1 MTAIFERVLNMSLT
15 GSIVIAV
22 VLLAR
27 LLLRRAPKIYSYM
40 LWAVVLFRLL
50 CPISLSAGLSVLKP
64 LPVTTSQ
71 GLSTVTYRPV
81 EPVTPASGELGQ
93 EVARPESAETVKAKT
108 GAQAMTLAAA
118 VWLTVGGALA
128 GCSLVQYTVLRR
140 KLREAVPY
148 RGEILLSDNIRTP
161 FVMGVLSPK
170 IYLPWDT
177 PQEERR
183 FIIAH
188 ERQHIHRGDPLW
200 KLLGYLALCVHWFN
214 PLVWLAFFLGGKDME
229 MSCDEAVLNRLGED
243 IRADYSQALLRLA
256 THKRLIAGMPLA
268 FGEGETKGRVRNMAR
283 WRRPKVWVSGIC
295 AVLCLAVLAVCAL
308 NPQKSDSTPVG
319 AVVTAEERLNIRAK
333 ASASSVVV
341 GSYEHGTAITI
352 LERKGGWGRTDRGWI
367 ALDYVTLSEDSISG
381 TTGSASISGT
391 TGSASMG
398 IWGLYYTLPE
408 GCVQVTLEAS
418 QERNEQELREGNTVI
433 GGVRAFKIPSDIS
446 GADWLEEL
454 VFPEW
459 GMENVGYMASGTLA
473 SGYTVEFFS
482 DVPEGQPK
490 TLLNRHNVYL
500 WENRIYDVWF
510 NEYTVS
516 PEVESAILRTVSFGS
531 DTAEVSSSVP
541 IDLAMLPESVSLK
554 SGENGAILF
563 VKDGETIG
571 AIDTYDIPDSV
582 ENPYADFKW
591 LAEAGVSDAD
601 DQMIIEKELILSG
614 GSSLYG
620 DWEIEVES
628 DVIPS
633 QPQTVKRW
641 HTFFI
646 AERKVYDVWFDLTKI
661 SEGEYW
667 NLMSLMV
674 NGEPEE
680 TTLGQDAHW
689 GESFLSNDGTV
700 SFQAD
705 ISYDPTEPAEEGTL
719 SAPEMLAAVK
729 REMQAG
735 TMDGFGLG
743 TKEMGY
749 TDVECFVNLTDLVL
763 ETRKTDSGEEIPQLI
778 VMGFVIYKFS
788 DGNTIGQELGIH
800 ELMALDAR
808 DGSFLSGFGRV
819 S

>member
-50 CPISLSAGLSVLKP
+50 CPISLSADLSVLKP

-93 EVARPESAETVKAKT
+93 EAARPESAETVKAET

-128 GCSLVQYTVLRR
+128 GCSLVQYIVLRR
-140 KLREAVPY
+140 KLREAAPY
-148 RGEILLSDNIRTP
+148 RGEVYLSDSIATP

-229 MSCDEAVLNRLGED
+229 MSCDEAVLNRLGEG

-295 AVLCLAVLAVCAL
+295 AVLCLVVLAVCAL
-308 NPQKSDSTPVG
+308 NPQKTDSTPMG
-319 AVVTAEERLNIRAK
+319 AVVTTEKPLNIRAE
-333 ASASSVVV
+333 ASALSAVV
-341 GSYEHGTAITI
+341 GSYEPGTAITI
-352 LERKGGWGRTDRGWI
+352 LERKNDWGRTDLGWI
-367 ALDYVTLSEDSISG
+367 AMDYVTLSENAISG
-381 TTGSASISGT
+381 ITGAASI
-391 TGSASMG
+391 G
-398 IWGLYYTLPE
+398 IWDLYYTLPE
-408 GCVQVTLEAS
+408 GCVQMTLEAS
-418 QERNEQELREGNTVI
+418 EDRDEEELREGNTVI

-459 GMENVGYMASGTLA
+459 GMENVGYSAGGNLT

-490 TLLNRHNVYL
+490 TLLNRHNVYW

-510 NEYTVS
+510 NGYTVS
-516 PEVESAILRTVSFGS
+516 PEVESAILNTLSFGIEK
-531 DTAEVSSSVP
+531 AVIPSSLP
-541 IDLAMLPESVSLK
+541 IDLAMLPENVSLK
-554 SGENGAILF
+554 SGKNRAILF
-563 VKDGETIG
+563 VKDGETVG
-571 AIDTYDIPDSV
+571 QIDTYDIPDSV

-601 DQMIIEKELILSG
+601 DQMIIDKELILSG

-628 DVIPS
+628 DVIPG

-689 GESFLSNDGTV
+689 DESFLSNDGTV

-705 ISYDPTEPAEEGTL
+705 ISYDPTAPAEEGTL

-743 TKEMGY
+743 TKELGY

>member
-40 LWAVVLFRLL
+40 LWTVVLFRLL

-81 EPVTPASGELGQ
+81 EPVIPASGELGQ
-93 EVARPESAETVKAKT
+93 EAARPEPAETVKAET
-108 GAQAMTLAAA
+108 GLQAMTLAAA

-128 GCSLVQYTVLRR
+128 GCSLVQYIVLRR
-140 KLREAVPY
+140 KLREAAPY
-148 RGEILLSDNIRTP
+148 RGEVYLSDSIATP
-161 FVMGVLSPK
+161 FVMGVIAPK
-170 IYLPWDT
+170 IYLPSDT
-177 PQEERR
+177 PIAERR

-188 ERQHIHRGDPLW
+188 ERHHLHRGDPLW

-319 AVVTAEERLNIRAK
+319 AVVTAEKPLNIRAE
-333 ASASSVVV
+333 ASALSAVV
-341 GSYEHGTAITI
+341 GSYEPGTAITI
-352 LERKGGWGRTDRGWI
+352 LERKDGWGRTDRGWI
-367 ALDYVTLSEDSISG
+367 FMDYVTLSENALFG
-381 TTGSASISGT
+381 TTGEASI
-391 TGSASMG
+391 G
-398 IWGLYYTLPE
+398 IWDLYYTLPE
-408 GCVQVTLEAS
+408 GCVQMTLELG
-418 QERNEQELREGNTVI
+418 EDRDEEELREGNTVI

-459 GMENVGYMASGTLA
+459 GMENVGYMASGTLN

-490 TLLNRHNVYL
+490 TLFNRHNVYW

-516 PEVESAILRTVSFGS
+516 PEVESAILNTLSFGIEK
-531 DTAEVSSSVP
+531 AVIPSSLP
-541 IDLAMLPESVSLK
+541 IDLAMLPENVSLK
-554 SGENGAILF
+554 SGKNRAILF
-563 VKDGETIG
+563 VKDGETVG
-571 AIDTYDIPDSV
+571 QIDTYDIPDSV
-582 ENPYADFKW
+582 ENPYADFDW
-591 LAEAGVSDAD
+591 LAEAGISDVND
-601 DQMIIEKELILSG
+601 DELIRSG

-620 DWEIEVES
+620 DWELTAES
-628 DVIPS
+628 DVIPG

-705 ISYDPTEPAEEGTL
+705 ISYDPTAPAEEGTL

-749 TDVECFVNLTDLVL
+749 TDVECFVNLTGLHLEQRQEKPVLVV
-763 ETRKTDSGEEIPQLI
+763 E
-778 VMGFVIYKFS
+778 GFVIYKFS

>member
-15 GSIVIAV
+15 GSVVIAV

-81 EPVTPASGELGQ
+81 EPVIPASGEIGQ
-93 EVARPESAETVKAKT
+93 EGPKAESAETAKAET

-128 GCSLVQYTVLRR
+128 GCSLVQYIVLRR
-140 KLREAVPY
+140 KLREAAPY
-148 RGEILLSDNIRTP
+148 RGEVYLSDSIATP
-161 FVMGVLSPK
+161 FVMGVIAPK
-170 IYLPWDT
+170 IYLPSDT
-177 PQEERR
+177 PKAERR

-188 ERQHIHRGDPLW
+188 ERHHLHRGDPLW

-229 MSCDEAVLNRLGED
+229 MSCDEAVLNCLGED

-295 AVLCLAVLAVCAL
+295 AVLCLVVLAVCAL

-352 LERKGGWGRTDRGWI
+352 LERKGSWGRTDRGWI
-367 ALDYVTLSEDSISG
+367 ALDYVTLSED
-381 TTGSASISGT
+381 SISGT

-459 GMENVGYMASGTLA
+459 GMENVGYIASGTLA

-500 WENRIYDVWF
+500 WENQIYDVWF

-516 PEVESAILRTVSFGS
+516 PEVENAILKTVSFGS

-554 SGENGAILF
+554 SGENGATLF
-563 VKDGETIG
+563 VKDGETVG
-571 AIDTYDIPDSV
+571 QIDTYDIPDSV
-582 ENPYADFKW
+582 ENPYADFDW
-591 LAEAGVSDAD
+591 LAEAGVADVSDSSLAR
-601 DQMIIEKELILSG
+601 MA

-620 DWEIEVES
+620 DWDLQAES
-628 DVIPS
+628 DVPPG
-633 QPQTVKRW
+633 QPQTVNRM

-646 AERKVYDVWFDLTKI
+646 AGRKVYDVWFDLMKI
-661 SEGEYW
+661 SAGEYG

-680 TTLGQDAHW
+680 TTVATQPPQEGSEYW
-689 GESFLSNDGTV
+689 GESFLSDDGTV
-700 SFQAD
+700 NFRAD
-705 ISYDPTEPAEEGTL
+705 VYYDPAQLTGEGVMTPAEL
-719 SAPEMLAAVK
+719 ISAVK

-749 TDVECFVNLTDLVL
+749 TGVECFVNLNLLHLEQRQEKQVLVV
-763 ETRKTDSGEEIPQLI
+763 E
-778 VMGFVIYKFS
+778 GFVIYKFS

>member
-81 EPVTPASGELGQ
+81 EPVIPASGEIGQ
-93 EVARPESAETVKAKT
+93 EDVRPEPAETVKAET

-128 GCSLVQYTVLRR
+128 GCSLVQYIVLRR

-148 RGEILLSDNIRTP
+148 RGEVYLSDSIATP
-161 FVMGVLSPK
+161 FVMGVIVPK
-170 IYLPWDT
+170 IYLPSDT
-177 PQEERR
+177 PIAERR

-188 ERQHIHRGDPLW
+188 ERHHLHRGDPLW

-295 AVLCLAVLAVCAL
+295 AVLCLVVLAVCAL
-308 NPQKSDSTPVG
+308 NPQKSDSTPMG
-319 AVVTAEERLNIRAK
+319 AVVTTEKPLNIRAK

-341 GSYEHGTAITI
+341 GRYEPGTAITI
-352 LERKGGWGRTDRGWI
+352 LERRDGWGRTDRGWI
-367 ALDYVTLSEDSISG
+367 FMDYVTLSENAISG
-381 TTGSASISGT
+381 TTGSAIIAI
-391 TGSASMG
+391 TGSAS
-398 IWGLYYTLPE
+398 IDVWDLYYTLPE
-408 GCVQVTLEAS
+408 GCTQMTVEAG
-418 QERNEQELREGNTVI
+418 EDRNEQELREGNTVI

-510 NEYTVS
+510 NGYTVS
-516 PEVESAILRTVSFGS
+516 PEVENAILNTLSFGIEK
-531 DTAEVSSSVP
+531 AVIPSSLP

-554 SGENGAILF
+554 SGKNRAILF
-563 VKDGETIG
+563 VKDGETVG
-571 AIDTYDIPDSV
+571 QIDTYDIPDSV
-582 ENPYADFKW
+582 ENPYADFDW
-591 LAEAGVSDAD
+591 LAEAGVSDVSD
-601 DQMIIEKELILSG
+601 SSLILMA

-620 DWEIEVES
+620 DWDLQAES
-628 DVIPS
+628 DVIPG

-661 SEGEYW
+661 TEGEYW

-680 TTLGQDAHW
+680 TTLSQDAHW
-689 GESFLSNDGTV
+689 DESFLSNDGTV

-705 ISYDPTEPAEEGTL
+705 ISYDPTAPAEEGTL

-749 TDVECFVNLTDLVL
+749 TDVECFVNLTGLHLEQRQEKPVLVV
-763 ETRKTDSGEEIPQLI
+763 E
-778 VMGFVIYKFS
+778 GFVIYKFS
-788 DGNTIGQELGIH
+788 DGNSIGQELGIH
-800 ELMALDAR
+800 ELMSLDAR

>member
-15 GSIVIAV
+15 GCIVIAV

-64 LPVTTSQ
+64 LPVTTTQ

-81 EPVTPASGELGQ
+81 EPVVPAFGEIGQ
-93 EVARPESAETVKAKT
+93 EDARPEPAETVKAET
-108 GAQAMTLAAA
+108 GLQAMTLAAA

-319 AVVTAEERLNIRAK
+319 AVVTAEKPLNIRAE
-333 ASASSVVV
+333 ASALSAVV
-341 GSYEHGTAITI
+341 GSYEPGTAITI
-352 LERKGGWGRTDRGWI
+352 LERRGGWGRTDRGWI
-367 ALDYVTLSEDSISG
+367 FMDYVTLSENAISG
-381 TTGSASISGT
+381 ITGEASI
-391 TGSASMG
+391 G
-398 IWGLYYTLPE
+398 IWDLYYTLPE
-408 GCVQVTLEAS
+408 GCTQMTLELG
-418 QERNEQELREGNTVI
+418 EDRDEEELREGNTVI

-459 GMENVGYMASGTLA
+459 GMENVGYMASGTLN

-490 TLLNRHNVYL
+490 TLRNRHNVYW

-516 PEVESAILRTVSFGS
+516 PEVESAILNTLSFGIEK
-531 DTAEVSSSVP
+531 AAIPSSLP

-554 SGENGAILF
+554 SGKNRAILF
-563 VKDGETIG
+563 VKDGETVG
-571 AIDTYDIPDSV
+571 QIDTYDIPDSV
-582 ENPYADFKW
+582 ENPYVDYYPW
-591 LAEAGVSDAD
+591 LAEAGISDVND
-601 DQMIIEKELILSG
+601 DELIRSG

-620 DWEIEVES
+620 DWDLEAES
-628 DVIPS
+628 DVIPG

-680 TTLGQDAHW
+680 TTLSQDAHW

-705 ISYDPTEPAEEGTL
+705 ISYDPTAPAEEGTL

-778 VMGFVIYKFS
+778 VMGYVIYRFS
-788 DGNTIGQELGIH
+788 DGNSIGQELGIR

>member
-27 LLLRRAPKIYSYM
+27 LFLRRAPKIYSYM

-64 LPVTTSQ
+64 LPVTTTQ

-81 EPVTPASGELGQ
+81 EPVIPVSGEIGQ
-93 EVARPESAETVKAKT
+93 EKAKPEPAETAKAET
-108 GAQAMTLAAA
+108 GDQAMMLAAA

-148 RGEILLSDNIRTP
+148 RGEILLSDKIRTP

-229 MSCDEAVLNRLGED
+229 MSCDEAVLNRLGEG

-319 AVVTAEERLNIRAK
+319 AVVTTEKPLNIRAE
-333 ASASSVVV
+333 ASARSAVV
-341 GSYEHGTAITI
+341 GRYEPGTAITI
-352 LERKGGWGRTDRGWI
+352 LERKDGWGRTDRGWI
-367 ALDYVTLSEDSISG
+367 FMDYVTLSENALFG
-381 TTGSASISGT
+381 TTGEASI
-391 TGSASMG
+391 G
-398 IWGLYYTLPE
+398 IWDLYYTLPE
-408 GCVQVTLEAS
+408 GCVQLTLEAS
-418 QERNEQELREGNTVI
+418 EDRDEEELREGNTVI

-482 DVPEGQPK
+482 DVPDGQPK
-490 TLLNRHNVYL
+490 TLLNRHNVYW

-516 PEVESAILRTVSFGS
+516 PEVENAILNTLSFGS
-531 DTAEVSSSVP
+531 ETAAIPSSLP

-554 SGENGAILF
+554 SGKNRAILF
-563 VKDGETIG
+563 VKDGETVG
-571 AIDTYDIPDSV
+571 QIDTYDIPDSV
-582 ENPYADFKW
+582 ENPYVDYYPW
-591 LAEAGVSDAD
+591 LAEVGISDVND
-601 DQMIIEKELILSG
+601 YELIRSG

-620 DWEIEVES
+620 DWELTAES
-628 DVIPS
+628 DVIPG

-680 TTLGQDAHW
+680 TTIATQPPQEGSEHW
-689 GESFLSNDGTV
+689 GESFLSDDGTV
-700 SFQAD
+700 TFQANVY
-705 ISYDPTEPAEEGTL
+705 YDPAQLTGEGVMTQAEL
-719 SAPEMLAAVK
+719 ISAVK

-749 TDVECFVNLTDLVL
+749 TDVECFVNLTGLHLEQRQEKPVLVV
-763 ETRKTDSGEEIPQLI
+763 E
-778 VMGFVIYKFS
+778 GFVIYKFS
-788 DGNTIGQELGIH
+788 DGNSIGQELGIR

>member
-64 LPVTTSQ
+64 LPVTTTQ

-81 EPVTPASGELGQ
+81 EPVIPASGEIGQ
-93 EVARPESAETVKAKT
+93 EDARPEPAETVKAET

-128 GCSLVQYTVLRR
+128 GCSLVQYIVLRR
-140 KLREAVPY
+140 KLREAAPY
-148 RGEILLSDNIRTP
+148 RGEVYLSDSIATP
-161 FVMGVLSPK
+161 FVMGVIAPK
-170 IYLPWDT
+170 IYLPSDT
-177 PQEERR
+177 PIAERR

-188 ERQHIHRGDPLW
+188 ERHHLHRGDPLW
-200 KLLGYLALCVHWFN
+200 KLLGYAALCVHWFN

-295 AVLCLAVLAVCAL
+295 AVLCLVVLAVCAL
-308 NPQKSDSTPVG
+308 NPQKTDSTPMG
-319 AVVTAEERLNIRAK
+319 AVVTTEKPLNIRAE
-333 ASASSVVV
+333 ASALSAVV
-341 GSYEHGTAITI
+341 GSYEPGTAITI
-352 LERKGGWGRTDRGWI
+352 LERRDGWGRTDRGWI
-367 ALDYVTLSEDSISG
+367 FMDYVTLSENALFG
-381 TTGSASISGT
+381 TTGEASI
-391 TGSASMG
+391 G
-398 IWGLYYTLPE
+398 IWDLYYTLPE
-408 GCVQVTLEAS
+408 GCVQMTLEAS
-418 QERNEQELREGNTVI
+418 EDRDEEELREGNTVI

-510 NEYTVS
+510 NGYTVS
-516 PEVESAILRTVSFGS
+516 PEVESAILKTVSFGS
-531 DTAEVSSSVP
+531 DTAVIPSSLP

-554 SGENGAILF
+554 SGKNRAILF
-563 VKDGETIG
+563 VKDGETVG
-571 AIDTYDIPDSV
+571 QIDTYDIPDSV
-582 ENPYADFKW
+582 ENPYADYYPW
-591 LAEAGVSDAD
+591 LAEAGISDVND
-601 DQMIIEKELILSG
+601 DELIRSG

-620 DWEIEVES
+620 DWDLQAES
-628 DVIPS
+628 DVIPG

-661 SEGEYW
+661 SEGEYR

-680 TTLGQDAHW
+680 TTLSQDAHW

-705 ISYDPTEPAEEGTL
+705 ISYDPTAPAEEGTM

-743 TKEMGY
+743 TKELGY

-778 VMGFVIYKFS
+778 VMGFVIYRFS
-788 DGNTIGQELGIH
+788 DGNTVGQELGIH

>member
-64 LPVTTSQ
+64 LPVTTTQ

-81 EPVTPASGELGQ
+81 EPVIPASGEIGQ
-93 EVARPESAETVKAKT
+93 EAARPEPAETVKTET
-108 GAQAMTLAAA
+108 GAQVMTLAAA

-128 GCSLVQYTVLRR
+128 GCSLVQYIVLRR
-140 KLREAVPY
+140 KLREAAPY
-148 RGEILLSDNIRTP
+148 RGEVYLSDSIATP
-161 FVMGVLSPK
+161 FVMGVIAPK
-170 IYLPWDT
+170 IYLPSDT
-177 PQEERR
+177 PIAERR

-188 ERQHIHRGDPLW
+188 ERHHLHRGDPLW

-308 NPQKSDSTPVG
+308 NPQKSDSTPMG
-319 AVVTAEERLNIRAK
+319 AVVTTEKPLNIRAK

-341 GSYEHGTAITI
+341 GSYEPGTAITI

-367 ALDYVTLSEDSISG
+367 FMDYVTLSENAISG
-381 TTGSASISGT
+381 TTGSAIIAI
-391 TGSASMG
+391 TGSAS
-398 IWGLYYTLPE
+398 IDVWDLYYTLPE
-408 GCVQVTLEAS
+408 GCTQMTVEAG
-418 QERNEQELREGNTVI
+418 EDRNEQELREGNTVI

-510 NEYTVS
+510 DEYTVS
-516 PEVESAILRTVSFGS
+516 PEVENAILQTVSFGS
-531 DTAEVSSSVP
+531 DTLAVPSSVP
-541 IDLAMLPESVSLK
+541 IDLAMLPESVSQK

-582 ENPYADFKW
+582 ENPYVDYYPW
-591 LAEAGVSDAD
+591 LAEAGISDVND
-601 DQMIIEKELILSG
+601 DELIRSG

-620 DWEIEVES
+620 DWELQAES
-628 DVIPS
+628 DVIPG
-633 QPQTVKRW
+633 QPQMVKRW

-680 TTLGQDAHW
+680 TTLSQDAHW
-689 GESFLSNDGTV
+689 DESFLSNDGTV

-705 ISYDPTEPAEEGTL
+705 ISYDPTAPAEEGTL

-749 TDVECFVNLTDLVL
+749 SDVECFVNLTDLVL

>member
-81 EPVTPASGELGQ
+81 EPVIPASGEIGR
-93 EVARPESAETVKAKT
+93 EDVRPEPAETVKTET

-128 GCSLVQYTVLRR
+128 GCSLVQYIVLRR
-140 KLREAVPY
+140 KLREAAPY
-148 RGEILLSDNIRTP
+148 RGEVYLSDSIATP
-161 FVMGVLSPK
+161 FVMGVIAPK
-170 IYLPWDT
+170 IYLPSDT
-177 PQEERR
+177 PKAERR

-188 ERQHIHRGDPLW
+188 ERHHLHRGDPLW

-283 WRRPKVWVSGIC
+283 WRRPKIWVSGIC
-295 AVLCLAVLAVCAL
+295 AVLCLVVLAVCAL

-319 AVVTAEERLNIRAK
+319 AVVTTEKPLNIRAK
-333 ASASSVVV
+333 ASARSVVV
-341 GSYEHGTAITI
+341 GRYEPGTAITI
-352 LERKGGWGRTDRGWI
+352 LERRGGWGRTDRGWI
-367 ALDYVTLSEDSISG
+367 FMDYVTLSENSISG
-381 TTGSASISGT
+381 TTGSAIIAI

-398 IWGLYYTLPE
+398 VWDLYYTLPE
-408 GCVQVTLEAS
+408 GCTQMTVEAG
-418 QERNEQELREGNTVI
+418 EDRNEQELREGNTVI

-482 DVPEGQPK
+482 DVPEEQPK

-516 PEVESAILRTVSFGS
+516 PEVENAILQTVSFGS
-531 DTAEVSSSVP
+531 DTLAVPSSVP
-541 IDLAMLPESVSLK
+541 IDLAMLPESVSPK

-582 ENPYADFKW
+582 ENPYADYYPW
-591 LAEAGVSDAD
+591 LAEAGISDVND
-601 DQMIIEKELILSG
+601 DELIRSG

-620 DWEIEVES
+620 DWELMAEG
-628 DVIPS
+628 DVIPG
-633 QPQTVKRW
+633 QPQMVKRW

-680 TTLGQDAHW
+680 TTVVTQPPQEGSEYW
-689 GESFLSNDGTV
+689 GESFLSDDGTV
-700 SFQAD
+700 TFRAD
-705 ISYDPTEPAEEGTL
+705 VYYDPPQLTGEGVMTPAEL
-719 SAPEMLAAVK
+719 ISAVK

-749 TDVECFVNLTDLVL
+749 TDVECFVNLTGLHLEQRQEKPVLVV
-763 ETRKTDSGEEIPQLI
+763 E
-778 VMGFVIYKFS
+778 GFVIYKFS

>member
-64 LPVTTSQ
+64 LPVTTTQ

-81 EPVTPASGELGQ
+81 ESVIPASGELGQ
-93 EVARPESAETVKAKT
+93 EVARPESAETVKAET
-108 GAQAMTLAAA
+108 GLQAMTLAAA

-128 GCSLVQYTVLRR
+128 ACSLAQYTVLRR

-200 KLLGYLALCVHWFN
+200 KLLGYLALCIHWFN

-295 AVLCLAVLAVCAL
+295 AVLCLVVLAVCAL

-319 AVVTAEERLNIRAK
+319 AVVTAEKPLNIRAE
-333 ASASSVVV
+333 ASALSAVV
-341 GSYEHGTAITI
+341 GSYEPGTAITI
-352 LERKGGWGRTDRGWI
+352 LERKDGWGRTDRGWI
-367 ALDYVTLSEDSISG
+367 FMDYVTLSENALFG
-381 TTGSASISGT
+381 TTGEASI
-391 TGSASMG
+391 G
-398 IWGLYYTLPE
+398 IWDLYYTLPE
-408 GCVQVTLEAS
+408 GCVQMTLEAS
-418 QERNEQELREGNTVI
+418 EDRDEEELREGNTVI

-510 NEYTVS
+510 NGYTVS
-516 PEVESAILRTVSFGS
+516 PEVESAILKTVSFGS
-531 DTAEVSSSVP
+531 DTAVIPSSLP

-554 SGENGAILF
+554 SGKNRAILF
-563 VKDGETIG
+563 VKDGETVG
-571 AIDTYDIPDSV
+571 QIDTYDIPDSV
-582 ENPYADFKW
+582 ENPYVDYYPW
-591 LAEAGVSDAD
+591 LAEAGISDVD
-601 DQMIIEKELILSG
+601 DYELIRSG

-620 DWEIEVES
+620 DWELHAES
-628 DVIPS
+628 DVPPG
-633 QPQTVKRW
+633 QPQTVNRM

-646 AERKVYDVWFDLTKI
+646 AGRKVYDVWFDLMKI
-661 SEGEYW
+661 SAGEYG

-680 TTLGQDAHW
+680 TTVVTQPPQEGSEYW
-689 GESFLSNDGTV
+689 GESFLSDDGTV
-700 SFQAD
+700 TFQAD
-705 ISYDPTEPAEEGTL
+705 VYYDPAQLTGEGVMTPAEL
-719 SAPEMLAAVK
+719 ISAVK

>member
-81 EPVTPASGELGQ
+81 EPVIPASGEIGQ
-93 EVARPESAETVKAKT
+93 EDGRLEPAETVKAKT

-128 GCSLVQYTVLRR
+128 GCSLVQYIVLRR
-140 KLREAVPY
+140 KLREAAPY
-148 RGEILLSDNIRTP
+148 RGEVYLSDSIATP
-161 FVMGVLSPK
+161 FVMGVIAPK
-170 IYLPWDT
+170 IYLPSDT
-177 PQEERR
+177 PIAERR

-188 ERQHIHRGDPLW
+188 ERHHLHRGDPMW

-295 AVLCLAVLAVCAL
+295 AVLCLVVLAVCAL

-319 AVVTAEERLNIRAK
+319 AVVTTEKRLNIRAE
-333 ASASSVVV
+333 ASARSAVV
-341 GSYEHGTAITI
+341 GRYEPGTAITI
-352 LERKGGWGRTDRGWI
+352 LERKDGWGRTDRGWI
-367 ALDYVTLSEDSISG
+367 FMDYVTLSENALFG
-381 TTGSASISGT
+381 TIGEASI
-391 TGSASMG
+391 G
-398 IWGLYYTLPE
+398 IWDLYYTLPE
-408 GCVQVTLEAS
+408 GCVQMTLEAS
-418 QERNEQELREGNTVI
+418 EDRDEEELREGNTVI

-531 DTAEVSSSVP
+531 DTAAIPSSLP
-541 IDLAMLPESVSLK
+541 IDLAMLPENVSLK
-554 SGENGAILF
+554 SGKNRAILF
-563 VKDGETIG
+563 VKDGETVG
-571 AIDTYDIPDSV
+571 QIDTYDIPDSV
-582 ENPYADFKW
+582 ENPYVDYYPW
-591 LAEAGVSDAD
+591 LAEAGISDVND
-601 DQMIIEKELILSG
+601 NELIRSG

-620 DWEIEVES
+620 DWDLRAES
-628 DVIPS
+628 DVIPG

-680 TTLGQDAHW
+680 TTLSQDAHW
-689 GESFLSNDGTV
+689 DESFLSNDGTV

-705 ISYDPTEPAEEGTL
+705 ISYDPTAPAEEGTL

>member
-81 EPVTPASGELGQ
+81 EPVIPASGEIGQ
-93 EVARPESAETVKAKT
+93 EAARSEPAETVKTET

-128 GCSLVQYTVLRR
+128 GCSLVQYIVLRR
-140 KLREAVPY
+140 KLREAAPY
-148 RGEILLSDNIRTP
+148 RGEVYLSDSIATP
-161 FVMGVLSPK
+161 FVMGVIAPK
-170 IYLPWDT
+170 IYLPSDT
-177 PQEERR
+177 PIAERR

-188 ERQHIHRGDPLW
+188 ERHHLHRGDPLW

-295 AVLCLAVLAVCAL
+295 AVLCLVVLAVCAL

-319 AVVTAEERLNIRAK
+319 AVVTTEKPLNIRAK

-341 GSYEHGTAITI
+341 GSYEPGTAITI

-367 ALDYVTLSEDSISG
+367 FMDYVTLSENAISG
-381 TTGSASISGT
+381 TTGSAIIAI
-391 TGSASMG
+391 TGSAS
-398 IWGLYYTLPE
+398 INVWDLYYTLPE
-408 GCVQVTLEAS
+408 GCTQMTVEAG
-418 QERNEQELREGNTVI
+418 EDRNEQELREGNTVI

-500 WENRIYDVWF
+500 WENQIYDVWF

-541 IDLAMLPESVSLK
+541 IDLAMLPENVSQK

-582 ENPYADFKW
+582 ENPYADYYPW
-591 LAEAGVSDAD
+591 LAEAGISDVND
-601 DQMIIEKELILSG
+601 DELIRSG

-620 DWEIEVES
+620 DWDLQAES
-628 DVIPS
+628 DVIPG
-633 QPQTVKRW
+633 QPQMVKRW

-680 TTLGQDAHW
+680 TTLSQDAHW

-705 ISYDPTEPAEEGTL
+705 ISYDPTAPAEEGTL

-763 ETRKTDSGEEIPQLI
+763 DTRKTDSGEEIPQLI

>member
-81 EPVTPASGELGQ
+81 EPVIPASGEIGQ
-93 EVARPESAETVKAKT
+93 EDARPEPAETVKAET
-108 GAQAMTLAAA
+108 GLQAMTLAAA

-128 GCSLVQYTVLRR
+128 GCSLVQYIVLRR

-229 MSCDEAVLNRLGED
+229 MSCDEAVLNRLGEG
-243 IRADYSQALLRLA
+243 IRADYSKALLRLA

-295 AVLCLAVLAVCAL
+295 AVLCLVVLAVCAL
-308 NPQKSDSTPVG
+308 NPQKSDSTPMG
-319 AVVTAEERLNIRAK
+319 AVVTTEKPLNIRAK
-333 ASASSVVV
+333 ASARSAVV
-341 GSYEHGTAITI
+341 GRYEPGTAITI
-352 LERKGGWGRTDRGWI
+352 LERKDGWGRTDRGWI
-367 ALDYVTLSEDSISG
+367 FMDYVTLSENAISG
-381 TTGSASISGT
+381 TTGSAIIAI
-391 TGSASMG
+391 TGSAS
-398 IWGLYYTLPE
+398 IDVWDLYYTLPE
-408 GCVQVTLEAS
+408 GCTQMTVEAG
-418 QERNEQELREGNTVI
+418 EDRNEQELREGNTVI

-459 GMENVGYMASGTLA
+459 GMENVGYMASGTLN

-490 TLLNRHNVYL
+490 TLRNRHNVYW

-516 PEVESAILRTVSFGS
+516 PEVESAILNTLSFGIEK
-531 DTAEVSSSVP
+531 AVIPSSLP
-541 IDLAMLPESVSLK
+541 IDLAMLPENVSLK
-554 SGENGAILF
+554 SGKNRAILF

-582 ENPYADFKW
+582 DNPYADFDW
-591 LAEAGVSDAD
+591 LAEAGVSDVSD
-601 DQMIIEKELILSG
+601 SSLILMA

-620 DWEIEVES
+620 DWELQAES
-628 DVIPS
+628 DVIPG

-661 SEGEYW
+661 SEGEYR

-705 ISYDPTEPAEEGTL
+705 VYYDPAQLTGEGVMTQAEL
-719 SAPEMLAAVK
+719 ISAVK

>member
-64 LPVTTSQ
+64 LPVTTTQ

-81 EPVTPASGELGQ
+81 EPVIPASGEIGQ
-93 EVARPESAETVKAKT
+93 EAARPEPAETVKTET

-140 KLREAVPY
+140 KLWEAVPY
-148 RGEILLSDNIRTP
+148 RGEILLSDKIRTP
-161 FVMGVLSPK
+161 FVMGVLSPR

-295 AVLCLAVLAVCAL
+295 AVLCLVVLAVCAL
-308 NPQKSDSTPVG
+308 NPQKSDSTPMG
-319 AVVTAEERLNIRAK
+319 AVVTTEKPLNIRAK
-333 ASASSVVV
+333 ASARSAVV
-341 GSYEHGTAITI
+341 GRYEPGTAITI
-352 LERKGGWGRTDRGWI
+352 LERRDGWGRTDRGWI
-367 ALDYVTLSEDSISG
+367 FMDYVTLSENALFG
-381 TTGSASISGT
+381 TTGEASI
-391 TGSASMG
+391 G
-398 IWGLYYTLPE
+398 IWDLYYTLPE
-408 GCVQVTLEAS
+408 GCVQMTLEAS
-418 QERNEQELREGNTVI
+418 EDRDEEELREGNTVI

-516 PEVESAILRTVSFGS
+516 PEVESAILKTVSFGS
-531 DTAEVSSSVP
+531 DTAVIPSSLP

-554 SGENGAILF
+554 SGKNRAILF

-582 ENPYADFKW
+582 ENPYVDYYPW
-591 LAEAGVSDAD
+591 LAEAGISDVND
-601 DQMIIEKELILSG
+601 YELIRSG

-620 DWEIEVES
+620 DWELHAES
-628 DVIPS
+628 DVPPG
-633 QPQTVKRW
+633 QPQTVNRM

-646 AERKVYDVWFDLTKI
+646 ADRKVYDVWFDLMKI
-661 SEGEYW
+661 SEGEYR

-680 TTLGQDAHW
+680 TTIATQPPQEGSEYW
-689 GESFLSNDGTV
+689 GESFLSDDGTV
-700 SFQAD
+700 TFQAD
-705 ISYDPTEPAEEGTL
+705 VYYDPAQLTGEGVMTPAEL
-719 SAPEMLAAVK
+719 ISAVK

-749 TDVECFVNLTDLVL
+749 TDVECFVNLTGLHLEQRQEKPVLVV
-763 ETRKTDSGEEIPQLI
+763 E
-778 VMGFVIYKFS
+778 GFVIYKFS
-788 DGNTIGQELGIH
+788 DGNSIGQELGIR

-808 DGSFLSGFGRV
+808 DGSFLTGFGRV

>member
-81 EPVTPASGELGQ
+81 EPVIPASGEIGQ
-93 EVARPESAETVKAKT
+93 EDVRPEPAETVKAET
-108 GAQAMTLAAA
+108 GLQAMTLAAA

-128 GCSLVQYTVLRR
+128 GCSLVQYVVLRR
-140 KLREAVPY
+140 KLREAAPY
-148 RGEILLSDNIRTP
+148 RGEVYLSDSIATP
-161 FVMGVLSPK
+161 FVMGVIAPK
-170 IYLPWDT
+170 IYLPSDT
-177 PQEERR
+177 PIAERR

-188 ERQHIHRGDPLW
+188 ERHHLHRGDPLW

-319 AVVTAEERLNIRAK
+319 AVVTAEKPLNIRAE
-333 ASASSVVV
+333 ASALSAVV
-341 GSYEHGTAITI
+341 GSYEPGTAITI
-352 LERKGGWGRTDRGWI
+352 LERKDGWGRTDRGWI
-367 ALDYVTLSEDSISG
+367 FMDYVTLSENALFG
-381 TTGSASISGT
+381 TIGEASI
-391 TGSASMG
+391 G
-398 IWGLYYTLPE
+398 IWDLYYTLPE
-408 GCVQVTLEAS
+408 GCVQMTLEAS
-418 QERNEQELREGNTVI
+418 EDRDEEELREGNTVI

-459 GMENVGYMASGTLA
+459 GMENVGYMASGTLN

-510 NEYTVS
+510 NGYTVS
-516 PEVESAILRTVSFGS
+516 PEVESAILNTLSFGIEK
-531 DTAEVSSSVP
+531 AVIPSSLP

-554 SGENGAILF
+554 SGKNRAILF
-563 VKDGETIG
+563 VKDGETVG
-571 AIDTYDIPDSV
+571 QIDTYDIPDSV
-582 ENPYADFKW
+582 ENPYADFDW
-591 LAEAGVSDAD
+591 LAEAGVSDVSDSSLAR
-601 DQMIIEKELILSG
+601 MAG
-614 GSSLYG
+614 GSLYG
-620 DWEIEVES
+620 DWELTAES
-628 DVIPS
+628 DVPPG
-633 QPQTVKRW
+633 QPQTVNRM

-646 AERKVYDVWFDLTKI
+646 ADRKVYDVWFDLMKI
-661 SEGEYW
+661 SAGEYG

-680 TTLGQDAHW
+680 TTVATQPPQEGSEYW
-689 GESFLSNDGTV
+689 GESFPSDDGTV
-700 SFQAD
+700 TFQAD
-705 ISYDPTEPAEEGTL
+705 VYYDPAQLTGEGVMTPAEL
-719 SAPEMLAAVK
+719 ISAVK

-749 TDVECFVNLTDLVL
+749 TDVECFVNLTGLHLEQRQEKPVLVV
-763 ETRKTDSGEEIPQLI
+763 E
-778 VMGFVIYKFS
+778 GFVIYKFS

>member
-64 LPVTTSQ
+64 LPVTTTQ
-71 GLSTVTYRPV
+71 GLSTVTYQPV
-81 EPVTPASGELGQ
+81 EPVIPAFGELGQ
-93 EVARPESAETVKAKT
+93 EAARPEPAETVKTET
-108 GAQAMTLAAA
+108 GLQAMTLAAA

-128 GCSLVQYTVLRR
+128 GCSLVQYIVLRR
-140 KLREAVPY
+140 KLREAAPY
-148 RGEILLSDNIRTP
+148 RGEILLSDKIRTP

-200 KLLGYLALCVHWFN
+200 KLLGYAALCVHWFN

-229 MSCDEAVLNRLGED
+229 MSCDEAVLNRLGEG

-319 AVVTAEERLNIRAK
+319 AVVTTEKPLNIRAE
-333 ASASSVVV
+333 ASARSAVV
-341 GSYEHGTAITI
+341 GRYEPGTAITI
-352 LERKGGWGRTDRGWI
+352 LERKDGWGRTDRGWI
-367 ALDYVTLSEDSISG
+367 FMDYVTLSENALFG
-381 TTGSASISGT
+381 TTGEASI
-391 TGSASMG
+391 G
-398 IWGLYYTLPE
+398 IWDLYYTLPE
-408 GCVQVTLEAS
+408 GCVQLTLEAS
-418 QERNEQELREGNTVI
+418 EDRDEEELREGNTVI

-490 TLLNRHNVYL
+490 TLLNRHNVYW

-510 NEYTVS
+510 NGYTVS
-516 PEVESAILRTVSFGS
+516 PEVENAILNTLSFGS
-531 DTAEVSSSVP
+531 ETAAIPSSLP

-554 SGENGAILF
+554 SGKNRAILF
-563 VKDGETIG
+563 VKDGETVG
-571 AIDTYDIPDSV
+571 QIDTYDIPDSV
-582 ENPYADFKW
+582 ENPYVDYYPW
-591 LAEAGVSDAD
+591 LAEAGISDVND
-601 DQMIIEKELILSG
+601 YELIRSG

-620 DWEIEVES
+620 DWELHAES
-628 DVIPS
+628 DVIPG

-661 SEGEYW
+661 TEGEYW

-705 ISYDPTEPAEEGTL
+705 ISYDPTAPAEEGTL

>member
-81 EPVTPASGELGQ
+81 EPVIPASGEIGQ
-93 EVARPESAETVKAKT
+93 EDARPEPAETVKTETA
-108 GAQAMTLAAA
+108 AQVMTLAAA

-128 GCSLVQYTVLRR
+128 GYSLVQYTVLRR
-140 KLREAVPY
+140 KLREAAPY
-148 RGEILLSDNIRTP
+148 RGEVYLSDSIATP
-161 FVMGVLSPK
+161 FVMGVIAPK
-170 IYLPWDT
+170 IYLPSDT
-177 PQEERR
+177 PIAERR

-188 ERQHIHRGDPLW
+188 ERHHLHRGDPLW

-295 AVLCLAVLAVCAL
+295 AVLCLVVLAVCAL

-352 LERKGGWGRTDRGWI
+352 LERKGSWGRTDRGWI
-367 ALDYVTLSEDSISG
+367 ALDYVTLSENALFG
-381 TTGSASISGT
+381 TIGEASI
-391 TGSASMG
+391 G
-398 IWGLYYTLPE
+398 IWDLYYTLPE
-408 GCVQVTLEAS
+408 GCVQMTLEAG
-418 QERNEQELREGNTVI
+418 EDRDEEELREGNTVI

-531 DTAEVSSSVP
+531 DTAAIPSSLP
-541 IDLAMLPESVSLK
+541 IDLAMLPENVSLK
-554 SGENGAILF
+554 SGKNRAILF
-563 VKDGETIG
+563 VKDGETVG
-571 AIDTYDIPDSV
+571 QIDTYDIPDSV
-582 ENPYADFKW
+582 ENPYVDYYPW
-591 LAEAGVSDAD
+591 LAEAGISDVND
-601 DQMIIEKELILSG
+601 YELIRSG

-620 DWEIEVES
+620 DWELTAES
-628 DVIPS
+628 DVIPG
-633 QPQTVKRW
+633 QPQMVKRW

-661 SEGEYW
+661 SEGEYG

-680 TTLGQDAHW
+680 TTLSQDAHW

-705 ISYDPTEPAEEGTL
+705 ISYDPTAPAEEGIL

>member
-64 LPVTTSQ
+64 LPVTTTQ
-71 GLSTVTYRPV
+71 GLSTVNYRPV
-81 EPVTPASGELGQ
+81 EPVTPASGQIGQ
-93 EVARPESAETVKAKT
+93 EAARQEPAETVKAET
-108 GAQAMTLAAA
+108 GDQTMTLAAA

-140 KLREAVPY
+140 KLREAVLY
-148 RGEILLSDNIRTP
+148 RGEILLSDKIRTP

-229 MSCDEAVLNRLGED
+229 MSCDEAVLNRLGEG

-308 NPQKSDSTPVG
+308 NPQKSDSTPMG
-319 AVVTAEERLNIRAK
+319 AVVTTIEPLNIRAK
-333 ASASSVVV
+333 ASARSAVV
-341 GSYEHGTAITI
+341 GSYEPGTAITI
-352 LERKGGWGRTDRGWI
+352 LERKDGWGRTDRGWI
-367 ALDYVTLSEDSISG
+367 FMDYVTLSENALFG
-381 TTGSASISGT
+381 TTDEASI
-391 TGSASMG
+391 G
-398 IWGLYYTLPE
+398 IWDLYYTLPE
-408 GCVQVTLEAS
+408 GCVQMTLEAS
-418 QERNEQELREGNTVI
+418 EDRNEQELREGNTVI

-490 TLLNRHNVYL
+490 TLRNRHNVYL
-500 WENRIYDVWF
+500 WENQIYDVWF

-516 PEVESAILRTVSFGS
+516 PEVENAILITLSFGS
-531 DTAEVSSSVP
+531 EMAVIPSSLP
-541 IDLAMLPESVSLK
+541 IDLAMLPENVSLK
-554 SGENGAILF
+554 SGKNRAILF
-563 VKDGETIG
+563 VKDGETVG
-571 AIDTYDIPDSV
+571 QIDTYDIPDSV
-582 ENPYADFKW
+582 ENPYADFDW
-591 LAEAGVSDAD
+591 LAEAGVSDVSD
-601 DQMIIEKELILSG
+601 SSLILMA

-620 DWEIEVES
+620 DWDLQAES
-628 DVIPS
+628 DVIPG
-633 QPQTVKRW
+633 QPQMVKRW

-661 SEGEYW
+661 SEGEYR

-680 TTLGQDAHW
+680 TTIATQPPQEGSEYW

-705 ISYDPTEPAEEGTL
+705 VYYDPAQLTGEGVMTQAEL
-719 SAPEMLAAVK
+719 ISAVK

-749 TDVECFVNLTDLVL
+749 TDVECFVNLTGLHLEQRQEKPVLVV
-763 ETRKTDSGEEIPQLI
+763 E
-778 VMGFVIYKFS
+778 GFVIYKFS
-788 DGNTIGQELGIH
+788 DGNSIGQELGIR